1 MSGLEALG
9 VACNVMQLISAAL
22 KTASACR
29 AIYNGDPTATSMLE
43 EDVVS
48 VREAAVLLSNQC
60 QNANLQG
67 PEEKELNDIA
77 RKCQDAA
84 QKLLAEVQSINQLK
98 KKGNL
103 SIALYA
109 AVKSHLRKSKME
121 DLEKQLQSYRKS
133 METHVI
139 VRL

>member
-1 MSGLEALG
+1 
-9 VACNVMQLISAAL
+9 
-22 KTASACR
+22 
-29 AIYNGDPTATSMLE
+29 MLE
-43 EDVVS
+43 EDAAS
-48 VREAAVLLSNQC
+48 VRGAAVLLSNQC

-67 PEEKELNDIA
+67 PEEKKLDDLA

-84 QKLLAEVQSINQLK
+84 QKLLVEVQSINQLQ

-109 AVKSHLRKSKME
+109 AVKSRLRKSKME
-121 DLEKQLQSYRKS
+121 DLQKQLQSYRTT
-133 METHVI
+133 METHVV